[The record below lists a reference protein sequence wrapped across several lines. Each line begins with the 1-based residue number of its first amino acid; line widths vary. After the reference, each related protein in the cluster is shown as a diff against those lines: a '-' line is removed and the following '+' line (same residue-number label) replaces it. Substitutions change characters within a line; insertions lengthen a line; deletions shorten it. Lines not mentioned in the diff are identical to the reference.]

1 MLLRL
6 VILNFNNEQIF
17 ATINDKQPNFYNL
30 KIVIDILN
38 LIAKYDKIIKI
49 IKYFKKGIKLCLMKR

>member
-17 ATINDKQPNFYNL
+17 ATINDKQPFYFNRLNLTKFYN
-30 KIVIDILN
+30 I
-38 LIAKYDKIIKI
+38 IIK
-49 IKYFKKGIKLCLMKR
+49 

>member
-17 ATINDKQPNFYNL
+17 ATINDKQPIIINYNN
-30 KIVIDILN
+30 KFSIDNIN
-38 LIAKYDKIIKI
+38 YIIYNVSTLTNK
-49 IKYFKKGIKLCLMKR
+49 